1 MMAMLSRENLV
12 LLLKKLGEKMEI
24 VAPIL
29 VEGTPVFATWRG
41 EPLAL
46 EENPLC
52 SPVELLLPQ
61 KEVLFSYVQ
70 YSGRYTFESTPPRL
84 RLIFGIRPC
93 DIKAISILDR
103 LFGSEPQDETYM
115 ARRRSTILVAYSCS
129 RPGKDCCCLQM
140 DAGPAAREGFD
151 LQLTEIESG
160 YVIET
165 GSARGAEILRE
176 QAELFSEAR
185 AEDLQERE
193 RLRKEASE
201 ILACRGERSPSAIE
215 KAIEKADWEALG
227 RRCLLC
233 GSCTLVCP
241 VCHCFNILDQ
251 GVPDG
256 QRIRCRDCC
265 LLSGFSRMASGANP
279 RPSPGDRL
287 KNWYLDK
294 FEYIPANTGLW
305 GCVGCGRCSRVC
317 LGEMDRW
324 HLEVKR

>member
-1 MMAMLSRENLV
+1 MTAMLSKDNLV
-12 LLLKKLGEKMEI
+12 PWLKRLGERMEI

-29 VEGTPVFATWRG
+29 VEGTPVFATWKG

-52 SPVELLLPQ
+52 SPVEFLFPQ

-70 YSGRYTFESTPPRL
+70 YSGRYTFAAPPWRA

-93 DIKAISILDR
+93 DLKAISILDM
-103 LFGSEPQDETYM
+103 LLGAEPHDEAYL
-115 ARRRSTILVAYSCS
+115 ARRRSTVLVAYNCS
-129 RPGKDCCCLQM
+129 RPGQDCSCLQM

-151 LQLTEIESG
+151 LQLTEIGSGYLVESG
-160 YVIET
+160 SPT
-165 GSARGAEILRE
+165 GTKILEEHAEFFT
-176 QAELFSEAR
+176 QAQEEH
-185 AEDLQERE
+185 LQEKE
-193 RLRKEASE
+193 RLLEEATMLLE
-201 ILACRGERSPSAIE
+201 AKKDRSPSAIE
-215 KAIEKADWEALG
+215 KAIEKADWDALG
-227 RRCLLC
+227 KSCLSC

-294 FEYIPANTGLW
+294 FEYIPANTGRW

-317 LGEMDRW
+317 MGEMDRW
-324 HLEVKR
+324 RLEVKR